1 MLVKYLSHI
10 TFKTRSFFMSEG
22 NISQT
27 SSIKIVNPDTAG
39 IDIGASS
46 HFVAVPEGRDKEI
59 VKEFE
64 CYTPD
69 IEAMI
74 FWLKQC
80 KIKSVV
86 MESTGSYWIPVFEML
101 DKAGFKV
108 ELVDAHHVKNVRG
121 RKSDVIDCQWL
132 QQLHAH
138 GLLSAAFRPEDAV
151 VELRSYIR
159 QRSMLIE
166 TAAMHVQHMQKAL
179 IQMNLHLH
187 NAISD
192 ITGVTG
198 MAIIRAIL
206 SGERDPHNL
215 AKMRDSRC
223 KQPEEVIRKSLQGNY
238 RAEHVFALKQALESY
253 DFYQKKVEECDE
265 EIKKKLTELSPLEEQ
280 VPAKPK
286 KTKRYEY
293 TFNVADHL
301 KQLIGADLTTIP
313 GIDASTALKLIS
325 EIGTDIKKWPT
336 EKHFCSWLGL
346 CPGTRISG
354 GRRLSS
360 HTSHRTNKAA
370 VTIRMAASCLYKS
383 KTAFGAHLRKM
394 KARMG
399 PVEAVTATANK
410 MARAIYYMML
420 RRENFKEAGADF
432 YDKLHQEKT
441 IKFLKKRAES
451 LGYVLEKIA

>member
-1 MLVKYLSHI
+1 MNEKKVI
-10 TFKTRSFFMSEG
+10 
-22 NISQT
+22 QT
-27 SSIKIVNPDTAG
+27 ASLKIVNPDVAG

-46 HFVAVPEGRDKEI
+46 HFVAVPEGRDKGV

-64 CYTPD
+64 CYTSD
-69 IEAMI
+69 IEKMI
-74 FWLKQC
+74 DWLKHC
-80 KIKSVV
+80 RIRTVV

-101 DKAGFKV
+101 DRAGFKV

-138 GLLSAAFRPEDAV
+138 GLLSAAFRPEDEII
-151 VELRSYIR
+151 ELRSYLR

-179 IQMNLHLH
+179 IQMNLHLN

-206 SGERDPHNL
+206 AGERNSDNL
-215 AKMRDSRC
+215 AKMRDPRC
-223 KQPEEVIRKSLQGNY
+223 KHPVEVIKKSLQGNY
-238 RAEHVFALKQALESY
+238 RSEHMFALKQAVEAY
-253 DFYQKKVEECDE
+253 DFYQKKIAECDE
-265 EIKKKLTELSPLEEQ
+265 QIKKKLEQLSPVEKPLE
-280 VPAKPK
+280 VGNKRRKPK
-286 KTKRYEY
+286 KYEY
-293 TFNVADHL
+293 TFNVAEHL
-301 KQLIGADLTTIP
+301 KQLVGADLTTIP
-313 GIDASTALKLIS
+313 GIDVSSALKFIS

-346 CPGTRISG
+346 CPGTKISG

-360 HTSHRTNKAA
+360 HRSHCTNKAA
-370 VTIRMAASCLYKS
+370 IILRMGASSLYKS
-383 KTAFGAHLRKM
+383 KTAMGAHLRKM

-399 PVEAVTATANK
+399 PVEAITATGHK
-410 MARAIYYMML
+410 MARAVYYMML
-420 RRENFKEAGADF
+420 RKEDFKEDGASF

-441 IKFLKKRAES
+441 LKFLKKRAGS
-451 LGYVLEKIA
+451 LGYALTKIGENITNSQSVTYPKVT